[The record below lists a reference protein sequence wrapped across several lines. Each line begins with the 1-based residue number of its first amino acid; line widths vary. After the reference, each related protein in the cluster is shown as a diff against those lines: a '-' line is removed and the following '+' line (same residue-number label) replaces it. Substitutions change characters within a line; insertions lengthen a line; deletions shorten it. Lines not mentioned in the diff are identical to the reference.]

1 MSETVETLYDQNV
14 DSHEESRPS
23 GGEDGIPPSN
33 DPEPQSTDAE
43 SPCAYPEQ
51 SSADT
56 EPLNADPAPPSVV
69 TGQQEEEMQVDSMQ
83 VQPGT

>member
-1 MSETVETLYDQNV
+1 MSETVETLDDQDV

-23 GGEDGIPPSN
+23 GGEDGD
-33 DPEPQSTDAE
+33 DPKPQSTDTE
-43 SPCAYPEQ
+43 PPCAYPEQ

-56 EPLNADPAPPSVV
+56 EPLNADPAPPSVE